1 MSSKKQK
8 YRTIQRKD
16 SPDHPCQVDGNVATL
31 VQPVDATDLE
41 DLIIEGGGWGGGRG
55 LDVLRVVERDK
66 GSGGPLSDI

>member
-8 YRTIQRKD
+8 YPTIQRKD

-41 DLIIEGGGWGGGRG
+41 DLIIEGGGRG